1 MRTIVAGVLI
11 MSAAVSARQAVEID
25 RTLQRVH
32 GTAIMS
38 SDVRQ
43 ARLLRLLTP
52 QPPSDEGILTAL
64 ENRLLMLN
72 ETSRAAIADPAP
84 AQIAARRQEWQ
95 ARLPPGTDL
104 RALLE
109 RAGMTDRG
117 LDGWFRDDLRIE
129 GHLEQRFPPQDARR
143 DERIAE
149 WIRGLRV
156 RANLKL

>member
-1 MRTIVAGVLI
+1 MRNIVAGVLI

-52 QPPSDEGILTAL
+52 QPPSDEAILTAL

-72 ETSRAAIADPAP
+72 EASRAGAADAAP
-84 AQIAARRQEWQ
+84 AQIAARRQEWV
-95 ARLPPGTDL
+95 ARLPAGTDL
-104 RALLE
+104 RTALE

-129 GHLEQRFPPQDARR
+129 GYLEQRFPPQDARR
-143 DERIAE
+143 DARIAE
-149 WIRGLRV
+149 WIRDLRV